1 MSKKEVVLPTPFPG
15 TTTSGDEE
23 VKPIE
28 PTAVLAERKGT
39 KEHDNDNNNDHEEEG
54 NEEEEEEAGEF
65 VDLHIHARTSNK
77 ADRRNSSQ
85 EERENSASQASI
97 EQDES
102 LAASM
107 KSKQDEFDAELC
119 RKDEAATVIQTM
131 IRWKLIAPYRVKR
144 RFFSIWLRVY
154 DPRFRIYFWYSRL
167 SKQTTWTRPF
177 ARMTPLY
184 DKDEVKVAWLLTRVL
199 RSFIG
204 PFPLNV
210 ITTIS
215 SSYLLSFLT

>member
-1 MSKKEVVLPTPFPG
+1 MSKKEAILPTPFPG
-15 TTTSGDEE
+15 TTTSNDEE
-23 VKPIE
+23 EKPIE
-28 PTAVLAERKGT
+28 PTAVLEEQEGT
-39 KEHDNDNNNDHEEEG
+39 KGHNNDNKDHEEEEG
-54 NEEEEEEAGEF
+54 EEEEEEDDNGV

-77 ADRRNSSQ
+77 VDRRNSSQ
-85 EERENSASQASI
+85 DDRENSASQASI

-107 KSKQDEFDAELC
+107 KSKQDEFDAELR

-167 SKQTTWTRPF
+167 SKHTTWTRPF

-199 RSFIG
+199 RAFIG
-204 PFPLNV
+204 
-210 ITTIS
+210 
-215 SSYLLSFLT
+215 